1 MNEATPFQRWQK
13 IAIDQLTYALNLF
26 LVLTIATLGYW
37 FSLLRDE
44 GFMPSAT
51 AKCFMLLSF
60 LALAGSVICGF
71 VCIVCRTWDFK
82 GTAQRARDENDAPP
96 RDELRGTW
104 PSDMGVVLCAL
115 VWICSRCRPAGGDSL
130 LNLRWPH
137 YVGESETER
146 DGRPLVL
153 LPAARPP
160 GALGVSRLDGKEDDI
175 RRVLELGVSK
185 TAIVRSTGVSRAIS
199 TAS

>member
-1 MNEATPFQRWQK
+1 MNETTRFQRWQK

-60 LALAGSVICGF
+60 LALAGSVICGL

-82 GTAQRARDENDAPP
+82 GTAQRARDKDAAPP
-96 RDELRGTW
+96 RDELRGLGHVTW
-104 PSDMGVVLCAL
+104 GLF
-115 VWICSRCRPAGGDSL
+115 
-130 LNLRWPH
+130 
-137 YVGESETER
+137 YVHLFGF
-146 DGRPLVL
+146 
-153 LPAARPP
+153 
-160 GALGVSRLDGKEDDI
+160 ALGVGLLVVTLFLTYGGRI
-175 RRVLELGVSK
+175 
-185 TAIVRSTGVSRAIS
+185 T
-199 TAS
+199 

>member
-1 MNEATPFQRWQK
+1 MNETTRVQRWQK

-60 LALAGSVICGF
+60 LALAGSVVCGL

-82 GTAQRARDENDAPP
+82 GTAQRARGKDDAPTH
-96 RDELRGTW
+96 DELCGLGHVTW
-104 PSDMGVVLCAL
+104 GLFYAHLVGFALGVVLL
-115 VWICSRCRPAGGDSL
+115 VVTLFLTYGG
-130 LNLRWPH
+130 RI
-137 YVGESETER
+137 T
-146 DGRPLVL
+146 
-153 LPAARPP
+153 
-160 GALGVSRLDGKEDDI
+160 
-175 RRVLELGVSK
+175 
-185 TAIVRSTGVSRAIS
+185 
-199 TAS
+199 